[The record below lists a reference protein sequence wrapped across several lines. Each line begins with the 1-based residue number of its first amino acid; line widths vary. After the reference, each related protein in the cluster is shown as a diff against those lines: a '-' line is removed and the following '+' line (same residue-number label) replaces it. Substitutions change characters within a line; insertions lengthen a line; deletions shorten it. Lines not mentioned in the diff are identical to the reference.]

1 MYIRARNLAPALLK
15 LNELDVLISRRGCRI
30 IRTEER
36 TKLAVLNNPR
46 HELFAQLV
54 VSGKSLTESFLSAG
68 FSKGNATSC
77 ARRLSKKEQVRTRIA
92 ELQSVAAQ
100 VAITRATIDRDWVLS
115 GLREIAENGESE
127 GARVRALELCGKEL
141 GMFVDRTDH
150 NFQFNGDL
158 MQFSA
163 QQIDAMLEQLEKK
176 IEDAERKQLAATG
189 GADMVINIEPELLPE
204 PAVTSSPIDP

>member
-1 MYIRARNLAPALLK
+1 M
-15 LNELDVLISRRGCRI
+15 
-30 IRTEER
+30 
-36 TKLAVLNNPR
+36 AVLNNPR

-54 VSGKSLTESFLSAG
+54 VSGKSLTESFVSAG

-77 ARRLSKKEQVRTRIA
+77 ARRLSRNEQVRTRIA
-92 ELQSVAAQ
+92 ELQTVAAQ

-158 MQFSA
+158 TQLS
-163 QQIDAMLEQLEKK
+163 DEQLEFILRQLDSK
-176 IEDAERKQLAATG
+176 IEEAERKQLTAASV
-189 GADMVINIEPELLPE
+189 ADAAVIDVEPELVPE
-204 PAVTSSPIDP
+204 AAATSPPSEQEEWQAKS

>member
-1 MYIRARNLAPALLK
+1 MP
-15 LNELDVLISRRGCRI
+15 VL
-30 IRTEER
+30 T
-36 TKLAVLNNPR
+36 NPR

-68 FSKGNATSC
+68 FSQGNAASC
-77 ARRLSKKEQVRTRIA
+77 ARRLSRNEQVRTRIA

-158 MQFSA
+158 TQFSA
-163 QQIDAMLEQLEKK
+163 EQIDSILEQIEKK
-176 IEDAERKQLAATG
+176 IEEAERKQLGAAG
-189 GADMVINIEPELLPE
+189 GADAAVIDIEPEPGPE
-204 PAVTSSPIDP
+204 PAATSPQSDQEEQQGKPRYQ